1 MDFTIERKEKVIES
15 RGMEGKQAILPSES
29 SMQEAERGWSQGSL
43 RVPLM
48 RSHSRRISWSGDSRQ
63 PIMDFS

>member
-1 MDFTIERKEKVIES
+1 MDFTIERKEKVMES
-15 RGMEGKQAILPSES
+15 RGMEGKQAILPSA